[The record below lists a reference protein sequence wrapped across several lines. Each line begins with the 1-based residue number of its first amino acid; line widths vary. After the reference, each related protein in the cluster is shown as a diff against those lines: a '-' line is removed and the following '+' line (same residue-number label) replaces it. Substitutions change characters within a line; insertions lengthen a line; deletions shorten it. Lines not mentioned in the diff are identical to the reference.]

1 MLFLIALKFSCGISL
16 IIDDYLLNRVFSL
29 QSTLLRMPVDW
40 LIEKGFVY
48 FCPSLE
54 TFAGIAAKYIDA
66 IDPKPLLMKILVV
79 EDEVKT
85 AKFLKKGLNEAGFV
99 VDVAKDGLEGLHLA
113 TEVEFDLVIL
123 DVMLPSLDGWQVLTQ
138 LRESDRRS
146 LVLLLTAR
154 DSIRERVQGLELGAD
169 DYLVKPF
176 AFSELLARV
185 RSLLRRG
192 PVRAQENIRMADLE
206 IDLLRQRATRAGQRL
221 DLTSKEFLLLTLLAR
236 RSGEVLSRTL
246 IAEAV
251 WDMNFDS
258 DTNVVDVNVRRLR
271 AKVDEPF
278 PLKLIHTIRG
288 AGYVMECD

>member
-1 MLFLIALKFSCGISL
+1 
-16 IIDDYLLNRVFSL
+16 
-29 QSTLLRMPVDW
+29 
-40 LIEKGFVY
+40 
-48 FCPSLE
+48 
-54 TFAGIAAKYIDA
+54 
-66 IDPKPLLMKILVV
+66 MKILVI

-85 AKFLKKGLNEAGFV
+85 AKFLKKGLQESGFV
-99 VDVAKDGLEGLHLA
+99 VDVASDGLEGLHLA
-113 TEVEFDLVIL
+113 GKLETDLIIL
-123 DVMLPSLDGWQVLTQ
+123 DVMLPGLDGWEVLIR
-138 LRESDRRS
+138 LRQMGRRS

-154 DSIRERVQGLELGAD
+154 DAVHERVRGLELGAD

-192 PVRAQENIRMADLE
+192 PARQPETMRLADLE
-206 IDLLRQRATRAGQRL
+206 IDLLRQRVTRAGQKL
-221 DLTSKEFLLLTLLAR
+221 ELTSKEFLLLTLLAR
-236 RSGEVLSRTL
+236 RAGEVLSRTL

-278 PLKLIHTIRG
+278 PRKLIHTVRG
-288 AGYVMECD
+288 AGYVMECEA